1 MGHKE
6 PVLDVQFS
14 PSGQLIASGSRDR
27 TIRLWVPA
35 IKVSSSVRSSRQ
47 VRSCQVTPGQAD
59 AGRLVSLSLTDLLDN
74 VMINIWS

>member
-14 PSGQLIASGSRDR
+14 PNGQLIASGSRDR

-35 IKVSSSVRSSRQ
+35 IKVRSVS
-47 VRSCQVTPGQAD
+47 
-59 AGRLVSLSLTDLLDN
+59 TDRN
-74 VMINIWS
+74 PRK